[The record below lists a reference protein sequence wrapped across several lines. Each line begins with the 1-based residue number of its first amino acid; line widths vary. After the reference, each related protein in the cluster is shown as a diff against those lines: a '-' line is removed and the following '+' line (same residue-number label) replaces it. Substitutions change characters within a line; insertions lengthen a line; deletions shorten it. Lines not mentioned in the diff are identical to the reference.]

1 MCGMSMSNDSGDY
14 ESNSSTNLLI
24 VRLDERVNN
33 MMAQIKEFT
42 SAVQFSLNELKT
54 DGIARDKSL
63 RHEIDGHVEDIDALK
78 IKVARAEGGIA
89 IIYLVGVISG
99 IIAVILKFI

>member
-1 MCGMSMSNDSGDY
+1 MNGESGDY
-14 ESNSSTNLLI
+14 DSSSSTNLLI

-42 SAVQFSLNELKT
+42 SAVQHSLNDLKT
-54 DGIARDKSL
+54 DAMARDKSL
-63 RHEIDGHVEDIDALK
+63 RLELNGHVEDIDALQ

-89 IIYLVGVISG
+89 IIYLVAALVG
-99 IIAVILKFI
+99 IIAFVLKFT

>member
-1 MCGMSMSNDSGDY
+1 MNTDGGDHN
-14 ESNSSTNLLI
+14 SSSSTNLLI

-42 SAVQFSLNELKT
+42 SVVQHSLNDLKI
-54 DGIARDKSL
+54 DAMARDKSL
-63 RHEIDGHVEDIDALK
+63 RNELNGHVEDIDELK

-89 IIYLVGVISG
+89 IIYLIGTLVG
-99 IIAVILKFI
+99 IIALILKFT

>member
-1 MCGMSMSNDSGDY
+1 MNADSGDY
-14 ESNSSTNLLI
+14 DSSSSTNLLI

-42 SAVQFSLNELKT
+42 SAVQHSLNDLKV
-54 DGIARDKSL
+54 DAMARDKSL
-63 RHEIDGHVEDIDALK
+63 RFEINGHVEDIDELK

-89 IIYLVGVISG
+89 IIYLVGVIAG
-99 IIAVILKFI
+99 IISLIFKFT